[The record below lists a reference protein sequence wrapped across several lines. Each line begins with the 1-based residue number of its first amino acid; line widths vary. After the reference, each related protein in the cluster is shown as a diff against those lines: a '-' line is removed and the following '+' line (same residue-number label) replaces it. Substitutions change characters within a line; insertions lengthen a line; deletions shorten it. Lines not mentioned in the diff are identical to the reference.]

1 MAVNLKPNSD
11 LDPESQIS
19 SESEL
24 EEDQAQTPTRRGELS
39 TQQVK
44 RLYQW
49 WKTEKFFPQLGY

>member
-49 WKTEKFFPQLGY
+49 